1 MPLPAPA
8 PFAIALFQHAID
20 QRHCHSGSRL
30 NMQDALAFQWGRQRA
45 IWQEQDASLPAQ
57 PVPTSTALWLSVA
70 DGVSASPHAALA
82 SRSFLHTL
90 HRQAGLLPSNA
101 SALPALVR
109 AAASA
114 WQSRYLRPATQGAS
128 TTLASLMIKD
138 GQACAVNCGDSR
150 IWRLRPNTTGSMA
163 WQQLS
168 RDHTIWQHMLDEGE
182 VGPEQHGAGAS
193 IYQGPL
199 HCLTL
204 GHNQDDAP
212 DWLDE
217 PEAADTS
224 PPAPENWLHIWKGQ
238 VQAGDVFVLA
248 TDGLHDSLGDERL
261 PLLWQAQASLD
272 ANVQALKT
280 AYLRAGA
287 PDDCSVVVVRVQG
300 ACA

>member
-8 PFAIALFQHAID
+8 TFAIALFQHAID
-20 QRHCHSGSRL
+20 QRHCRNGHRL

-57 PVPTSTALWLSVA
+57 PVPAGAALWLSVA

-82 SRSFLHTL
+82 SRSLLHTL
-90 HRQAGLLPSNA
+90 HHPAGLLPGSA

-128 TTLASLMIKD
+128 TTLASLMIKN

-150 IWRLRPNTTGSMA
+150 IWRLRPNATGGMA

-182 VGPEQHGAGAS
+182 VSPEQRDAGAS
-193 IYQGPL
+193 IYQGLL

-204 GHNQDDAP
+204 GSNQGNEP
-212 DWLDE
+212 DWLDD
-217 PEAADTS
+217 PAGHSTP
-224 PPAPENWLHIWKGQ
+224 PPALENWLHIWHGQ

-261 PLLWQAQASLD
+261 PQLWQAQASLD
-272 ANVQALKT
+272 ANVQALKA
-280 AYLRAGA
+280 AYLQAGA
-287 PDDCSVVVVRVQG
+287 PDDCSVVAVRVQG